1 MYQRLKHKID
11 TITLFKKKKK
21 VGKKLLDVCLEN
33 NFLEYNAKITTRE
46 TSTVR
51 LHQTLELL
59 HSKRS
64 LQQDENTTNRMGDIC
79 KSHIEWEVDIKIL
92 TYFVKCLNSL
102 KSTEIF

>member
-11 TITLFKKKKK
+11 MITLFKKKKKK
-21 VGKKLLDVCLEN
+21 VGKKLLDICLEN
-33 NFLEYNAKITTRE
+33 NFLNYNAKITTRE

-64 LQQDENTTNRMGDIC
+64 LQQDENTTNRLGDKFANHILNG
-79 KSHIEWEVDIKIL
+79 KSI
-92 TYFVKCLNSL
+92 
-102 KSTEIF
+102 